1 MVEMCSMKKPIAPM
15 LLGLLAA
22 VGLESPVYGQA
33 LTLAATNGSLC
44 FWSDTDNDQ
53 SSPVPYNPAN
63 LDCVENT
70 GLNDLN
76 VFRVV
81 SATSGNGTSAV
92 VFDIDAGIAVDAN
105 PFSSEYQAGRISYS
119 YTLSIS
125 GTGGA
130 PWDLTVDQQMQGLLA
145 TDSDGTGSANASSS
159 AVTSGLSISPLP
171 AGSALS
177 FGSLVT
183 RSSFAFGSTPFS
195 ASRSGDLVQGVGDTV
210 LAGSIEITLD
220 AFSEWGGLFGLAL
233 DGAVL
238 FGIDDVSQ
246 SGFVT
251 VDEYATW
258 GRAVG
263 PDGYQAN
270 FSLAL
275 TGPVCGDG
283 TTDPGEECDD
293 GGTVDE
299 DGCSSNC
306 VVEFCG
312 DSIRQAGLGEQCD
325 DGNNTDG
332 DGCSATCLTE
342 VVVVPALSSRGIV
355 VLAGALVGLALL
367 TTLLPK
373 RRRAP
378 ASRPGSPG
386 R

>member
-1 MVEMCSMKKPIAPM
+1 
-15 LLGLLAA
+15 
-22 VGLESPVYGQA
+22 
-33 LTLAATNGSLC
+33 
-44 FWSDTDNDQ
+44 
-53 SSPVPYNPAN
+53 
-63 LDCVENT
+63 
-70 GLNDLN
+70 
-76 VFRVV
+76 
-81 SATSGNGTSAV
+81 
-92 VFDIDAGIAVDAN
+92 
-105 PFSSEYQAGRISYS
+105 
-119 YTLSIS
+119 
-125 GTGGA
+125 
-130 PWDLTVDQQMQGLLA
+130 
-145 TDSDGTGSANASSS
+145 
-159 AVTSGLSISPLP
+159 
-171 AGSALS
+171 
-177 FGSLVT
+177 
-183 RSSFAFGSTPFS
+183 
-195 ASRSGDLVQGVGDTV
+195 
-210 LAGSIEITLD
+210 
-220 AFSEWGGLFGLAL
+220 
-233 DGAVL
+233 
-238 FGIDDVSQ
+238 
-246 SGFVT
+246 
-251 VDEYATW
+251 
-258 GRAVG
+258 VG
-263 PDGYQAN
+263 PDGYQAS